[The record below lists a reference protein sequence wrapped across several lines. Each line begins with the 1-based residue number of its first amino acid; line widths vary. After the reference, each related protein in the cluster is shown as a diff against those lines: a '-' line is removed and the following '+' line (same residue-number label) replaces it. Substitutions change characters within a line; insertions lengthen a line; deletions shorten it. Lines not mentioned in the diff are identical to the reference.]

1 MYCHS
6 ISAMHYIPGSP
17 QPARLITFPPSLLP
31 PPLLL
36 LLLLLLSVCQAVED
50 LCMHQMQSRLY
61 GRLQAEC
68 DAHIGQQLAALQ
80 AQAQLAPTAFLEQ
93 VRTST
98 YVCVAAAAAAAEA
111 AAVTAGNMQRWFV

>member
-31 PPLLL
+31 LP

-98 YVCVAAAAAAAEA
+98 CVCVAAAAAAEA